1 MLKPNSTR
9 SVGSKC
15 TLRPACPTQEAQQS
29 QALLRV
35 SAEAVVVRRGSD
47 HCCLPRGQQFGRQVV
62 VHTAA
67 EHKLTLL
74 SKIHAPIP
82 LTASPRSVRSPA
94 TALEWTPSCVE
105 SPNSAINYPLGAG
118 RKSPVGR
125 VDPQLR

>member
-29 QALLRV
+29 QALLLV

-74 SKIHAPIP
+74 SKIHARILSP
-82 LTASPRSVRSPA
+82 LRSLPCQR
-94 TALEWTPSCVE
+94 EWTPSCVE
-105 SPNSAINYPLGAG
+105 GPNSAINYPLGAG